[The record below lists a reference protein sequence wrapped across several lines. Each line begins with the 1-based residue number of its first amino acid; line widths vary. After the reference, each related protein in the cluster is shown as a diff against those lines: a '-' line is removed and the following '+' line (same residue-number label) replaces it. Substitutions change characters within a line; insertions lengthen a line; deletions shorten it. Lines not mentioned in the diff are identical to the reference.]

1 MACNA
6 GASVPKTPV
15 RNSDLPAELKATPY
29 AVGSST
35 IFLCSRH
42 HYPTDLRRW
51 ITRDIKNF
59 KICGADQMLLQL
71 LKMCTDSSRSLP
83 PGQKLALLGA
93 CIEAVMHLLNGE
105 SGVPQKIKQHLN
117 EFCNVTSEL
126 SSYPHFV
133 QAANAALLN

>member
-1 MACNA
+1 MACNT

-15 RNSDLPAELKATPY
+15 RNSDLPTELKATPY

-35 IFLCSRH
+35 ASSAVD
-42 HYPTDLRRW
+42 DLRPW

-59 KICGADQMLLQL
+59 KICGADQMLLPL

-83 PGQKLALLGA
+83 PSQKLALLGT

-105 SGVPQKIKQHLN
+105 SGVPRKIKQHLN